1 LPPIYLGVVV
11 PGRWFVRHRD
21 HLQVA
26 AFVKGATAAA
36 AGAIAGA
43 TVVLTRQAITDWPTA
58 AIALVGLGL
67 LWRFKIPEP
76 LVVVAGALAGLLL
89 H

>member
-1 LPPIYLGVVV
+1 M
-11 PGRWFVRHRD
+11 RHRANR
-21 HLQVA
+21 QVK

-43 TVVLTRQAITDWPTA
+43 TVVLTRKAVVDIPTA
-58 AIALVGLGL
+58 LIALVALGL
-67 LWRFKIPEP
+67 LWRFKVREP
-76 LVVVAGALAGLLL
+76 LIVLGAAIAGLLL